1 MTEEMMNNGVTE
13 TEEMES
19 RIYEGEDV
27 MESET
32 KGSKIVTGTLF
43 GLAGIAGIALAAKGA
58 KIAKERYN
66 TWTVEK
72 LRKKG
77 YVIVEPE
84 VLKDDIIDDEVA
96 EEENQAEVKEE
107 ETKKEN

>member
-1 MTEEMMNNGVTE
+1 MTEEMINNDVME
-13 TEEMES
+13 TEEMGS

-32 KGSKIVTGTLF
+32 KGSKIVTGTLL
-43 GLAGIAGIALAAKGA
+43 GLAGIAGLALAAKGA
-58 KIAKERYN
+58 KIAKEKYD

-77 YVIVEPE
+77 YVIVEPGVIKE
-84 VLKDDIIDDEVA
+84 DIIDV
-96 EEENQAEVKEE
+96 EVKEE
-107 ETKKEN
+107 NQTEVDE

>member
-1 MTEEMMNNGVTE
+1 MAEEMMNNGTME

-58 KIAKERYN
+58 KIAKEKYN

-77 YVIVEPE
+77 YVIVDPE

-96 EEENQAEVKEE
+96 EENQTEVDEE

>member
-1 MTEEMMNNGVTE
+1 MTEEMMSNDVME

-19 RIYEGEDV
+19 GIHEGEDI

-32 KGSKIVTGTLF
+32 KGSKIVTGTLL
-43 GLAGIAGIALAAKGA
+43 GLAGVAGLALAAKGA
-58 KIAKERYN
+58 KIAKEKYN
-66 TWTVEK
+66 TWTIEK

-84 VLKDDIIDDEVA
+84 VLKDDIIDDEVK
-96 EEENQAEVKEE
+96 EENQTEVKEE
-107 ETKKEN
+107 ETNKKS